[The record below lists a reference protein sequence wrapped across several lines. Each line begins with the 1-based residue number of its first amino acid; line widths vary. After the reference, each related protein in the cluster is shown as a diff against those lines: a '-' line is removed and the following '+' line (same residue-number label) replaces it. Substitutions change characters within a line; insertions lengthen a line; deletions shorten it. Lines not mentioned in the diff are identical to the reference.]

1 MPGGRSANTML
12 GNHKLILDTHCE
24 IYSMIKDHADGIFWN
39 LEQHIQKNEVVDGA
53 VYVVGREQIRLHG
66 SKLRTLIDSNRIKA
80 VFSNPHEGSETFKNH
95 CVNYGVADL
104 ALDKKLLLVG
114 GGDMDNAWTYLQYDS
129 FLPKVL
135 DYNENIAAIQ
145 KYQDRYTTDRPYKF
159 LFLNGRVRAHR
170 KYMIG
175 QLGKLLDCAIWT
187 NLDAG
192 NGQIKILE
200 PKYEVTTF
208 NVDIDITNQTFV
220 KDKIFPTNTWG
231 DIIIEANPYLDTYF
245 SLVSETVHRYPY
257 SFRTEKIWKP
267 VAIGHPWIAVANQ
280 GFYRDMHNLGFQTFG
295 HVIDE
300 SFDQIE
306 NNEERIERVAQV
318 VEDLCQ
324 QNLADFLKECY
335 TVCKYNQQHLAE
347 MRTKV
352 RQEFPGRFFQFINQH
367 FNE

>member
-1 MPGGRSANTML
+1 ML

-80 VFSNPHEGSETFKNH
+80 VFSNPHEGSDTLKKH
-95 CVNYGVADL
+95 CYHYNIADL
-104 ALDKKLLLVG
+104 VLDNKIILVG
-114 GGDMDNAWTYLQYDS
+114 GGNMDNTWPCLQYDS
-129 FLPKVL
+129 FLPKIL
-135 DYNENIAAIQ
+135 DYDENLLAIVDYE
-145 KYQDRYTTDRPYKF
+145 KKFTTDRPYKF
-159 LFLNGRVRAHR
+159 LLLNGRERAHR
-170 KYMIG
+170 T
-175 QLGKLLDCAIWT
+175 QLLSKLNSILDQGIWT
-187 NLDAG
+187 NLDSLAG
-192 NGQIKILE
+192 PIRLLD
-200 PKYEVTTF
+200 PKYEYGHVISKKNLPNF
-208 NVDIDITNQTFV
+208 GFIKHELFDN
-220 KDKIFPTNTWG
+220 KWG
-231 DIIIEANPYLDTYF
+231 DVYIKEELYQDTYF
-245 SLVSETVHRYPY
+245 SIVTETVFDYPY

-267 VAIGHPWIAVANQ
+267 IAIGHPWIAVANF

-295 HVIDE
+295 HIIDE
-300 SFDQIE
+300 SFDLIE
-306 NNEERIERVAQV
+306 NNNERLERVAQV